1 MLPLC
6 RVQYVFHK
14 RCIQATKHASRR
26 RRAYLPAAAHRQA
39 GSVQLQQRAAAP
51 PPPPGGGFSQT
62 QEAGPGGPL
71 KVTLHDCLACS
82 GCVTSAEAVLL
93 EQQSAGE
100 VLAKLADKRTAVVFT
115 LSPQSRA
122 ALAAA
127 HGLGPAAA
135 QARLSAFLKSLGAAA
150 VLDAAAGRDLALLEA
165 AAEFVQRFRAARGA
179 MPGAAGLER
188 AVSGAAAG
196 PSGRPGV
203 VAVASGQARASSP
216 GRAAAPCRAPGAARC
231 AAAAVWGDASVCGC
245 GGARAGAA
253 AAAGPESAA
262 ANGWGGAH
270 AGAAGTGAVGRPG
283 RAADHTGG
291 PPAPRAGGAPPGQPA
306 GAREAHAVYANGVA
320 PAASAAACA
329 DPAEKPAATSGRAG
343 AEPDGVLH
351 GSSPLGALREAGC
364 EGREGAG
371 GGAHRGPLPMLA
383 SACPGWV
390 CYAEKTHGEYALPH
404 ISTAK
409 SPQARKWH
417 GFLRSARCG
426 HLGPRAA
433 CSLALAPTC
442 TRRHTCMTDRL
453 VTGHRGSVY

>member
-1 MLPLC
+1 MFVHFLF
-6 RVQYVFHK
+6 RH
-14 RCIQATKHASRR
+14 
-26 RRAYLPAAAHRQA
+26 RRAYLSAAPHRQA
-39 GSVQLQQRAAAP
+39 GSVQLQQRSAAP
-51 PPPPGGGFSQT
+51 LPPPGGGFSQT
-62 QEAGPGGPL
+62 REAGPGGPL

-100 VLAKLADKRTAVVFT
+100 VLAKLADRRTAVVFT

-135 QARLSAFLKSLGAAA
+135 QARLAAFLKSLGAAA

-179 MPGAAGLER
+179 TPGAAGAGR
-188 AVSGAAAG
+188 AASGAAAG

-203 VAVASGQARASSP
+203 VSVAAGQPRASSP
-216 GRAAAPCRAPGAARC
+216 GGAAAPCRAPGAEPC
-231 AAAAVWGDASVCGC
+231 AAAAAWGDASVCGC
-245 GGARAGAA
+245 DGARAGAA
-253 AAAGPESAA
+253 AAPGPGCAA

-270 AGAAGTGAVGRPG
+270 VGTAGAGAVGRPG
-283 RAADHTGG
+283 QAADHTGG
-291 PPAPRAGGAPPGQPA
+291 PPAPHAGGAPPGQPA
-306 GAREAHAVYANGVA
+306 GAREAHGAYANGA
-320 PAASAAACA
+320 ALAASAAARA
-329 DPAEKPAATSGRAG
+329 AAAERPAATSGRAG

-351 GSSPLGALREAGC
+351 GLSPSGALREAGC
-364 EGREGAG
+364 GGREGAG
-371 GGAHRGPLPMLA
+371 GGAHSGPLPMLA

-409 SPQARKWH
+409 SPQAR
-417 GFLRSARCG
+417 ARRGLCSC
-426 HLGPRAA
+426 AA
-433 CSLALAPTC
+433 GVAATWDHERLAAGLWRPPVHAG
-442 TRRHTCMTDRL
+442 
-453 VTGHRGSVY
+453 VRGLQVPQ